1 MRNVAKRMLLGEV
14 QLIVSSW
21 REKNIEALMEARN
34 RERGERILKRVGA
47 RFKQQEVVEAVER
60 WREAQVTEKI
70 EREARAMQAK
80 GESILGRVGGRFRQ
94 MEVASNF
101 GEWRRNCRD
110 GALEMVSETVAYTR
124 THIHM
129 DD

>member
-1 MRNVAKRMLLGEV
+1 MRNVAKRLLLGDALQCV
-14 QLIVSSW
+14 MNW
-21 REKNIEALMEARN
+21 KGKNQEAMNQA
-34 RERGERILKRVGA
+34 RGERIFKKVGA
-47 RFKQQEVVEAVER
+47 RFRQADAVEAVGR
-60 WREAQVTEKI
+60 WRERQVAEKLD
-70 EREARAMQAK
+70 EEARLLQEKMQAK

-110 GALEMVSETVAYTR
+110 GALEMVSETVTYTR
-124 THIHM
+124 AHIHM